1 MEVAFKQQWI
11 IRFPINFFNDRIASV
26 ADEGAVNEFL
36 RAVLVW
42 AVYPL
47 PFAYIYFE
55 TCEPESHKSLFQNKI
70 CAVYLSFN
78 WLKWTYNIGF
88 YKPIN

>member
-1 MEVAFKQQWI
+1 MSQFIESYFKTTLPKQRNVKLSSNLFKNQ
-11 IRFPINFFNDRIASV
+11 
-26 ADEGAVNEFL
+26 
-36 RAVLVW
+36 W

-47 PFAYIYFE
+47 PFVYLYFE

>member
-1 MEVAFKQQWI
+1 MSQFIESYFKTTISQKKNKMKFSSHTFKNQW
-11 IRFPINFFNDRIASV
+11 V
-26 ADEGAVNEFL
+26 
-36 RAVLVW
+36 
-42 AVYPL
+42 VYPL

-55 TCEPESHKSLFQNKI
+55 TCEPESHKSLFKNKI